1 MLGRVKAI
9 VTERCTDV
17 IECYV
22 SPSGKVGSHV
32 SKFHN
37 FYPPESLTIIT
48 QSLDSTLV
56 AHEPTHQTD
65 SVS

>member
-9 VTERCTDV
+9 VTERSTDV
-17 IECYV
+17 VECYV
-22 SPSGKVGSHV
+22 SPSGMVGSHV
-32 SKFHN
+32 SKF
-37 FYPPESLTIIT
+37 YLPESLTIIT
-48 QSLDSTLV
+48 QSLDSTSV